1 MLDSGLADKT
11 VVVTGRVFNIGRAVV
26 HAFAAQKA
34 CVVLVDAVVEN
45 SSSVDHILAVDST
58 P

>member
-1 MLDSGLADKT
+1 MLDPGLADKT
-11 VVVTGRVFNIGRAVV
+11 VVVTGGASNIGRAVV

-34 CVVLVDAVVEN
+34 CVMPVDAVVEN
-45 SSSVDHILAVDST
+45 SSRVDHIWAVDNT